1 MDGFTYHNIF
11 ETKGIE
17 YVAIIAFFAILVPFW
32 MILNRQVKETK
43 QLRKRLGI
51 LTANAL
57 RVPQGIFF
65 NKNHTWAHL
74 DSKGIAKVG
83 MDDLLLHLTGELKFT
98 KLRNPGETLSK
109 EDVLVDVTHEGKRL
123 SIVSP
128 ISGEIIAVN
137 PLLME
142 DPGLFNEDP
151 YVKGWIYK
159 IKPTRWVVETNSFF
173 LAEEASNWSSR
184 ELERFKDFLA
194 ASVERYTEDP
204 SQVVLQDGGELI
216 DQPLAHLP
224 EEVWQDF
231 QRNFLG
237 TKSKYPHFRGLER
250 GPYKLEYD

>member
-32 MILNRQVKETK
+32 IILNRQVKATK
-43 QLRKRLGI
+43 QLQKKLGV
-51 LTANAL
+51 LTANVL

-65 NKNHTWAHL
+65 NKNHTWTHL
-74 DSKGIAKVG
+74 DSKGVAKVG
-83 MDDLLLHLTGELKFT
+83 LDDLLLHLTGELNFS
-98 KLRNPGETLSK
+98 KLKNPGEVVNK
-109 EDVLVDVTHEGKRL
+109 EEVLADVTHEGKRL
-123 SIVSP
+123 RIVSP

-137 PLLME
+137 PLLSK
-142 DPGLFNEDP
+142 DPGMLNEDP

-159 IKPTRWVVETNSFF
+159 IKPSRWVAETNSFY
-173 LAEEASNWSSR
+173 LAEEASNWSAM

-194 ASVERYTEDP
+194 SSVERYTAEP
-204 SQVVLQDGGELI
+204 SQVILQDGGELI

-231 QRNFLG
+231 QRSFLG

-250 GPYKLEYD
+250 GPYEVAEN

>member
-32 MILNRQVKETK
+32 MILNRQVKATK
-43 QLRKRLGI
+43 QIQKKLSI

-65 NKNHTWAHL
+65 SKNHTWTHL
-74 DSKGIAKVG
+74 DSKGVAKVG
-83 MDDLLLHLTGELKFT
+83 MDDLLLHLTGELSFS
-98 KLRNPGETLSK
+98 KLKTPGETISK
-109 EDVLVDVTHEGKRL
+109 EDLLLAATHDGKHL
-123 SIVSP
+123 QILSP
-128 ISGEIIAVN
+128 ISGEILAVN
-137 PLLME
+137 PMLKE
-142 DPGLFNEDP
+142 NPGILNEDP
-151 YVKGWIYK
+151 FVSGWIYK
-159 IKPTRWVVETNSFF
+159 IRPSRWIAETNSFF
-173 LAEEASNWSSR
+173 LAEEASNWSAK

-194 ASVERYTEDP
+194 NSVERYTSDP

-231 QRNFLG
+231 QRSFLG
-237 TKSKYPHFRGLER
+237 TKSKYPHFRGLEK
-250 GPYKLEYD
+250 GPYPLEYD